1 MAKIGKIA
9 KFQFKKKEEGGDYRG
24 GRQIINS

>member
-9 KFQFKKKEEGGDYRG
+9 KFQFKKKEERG
-24 GRQIINS
+24 GTIGGGEIDY